1 MTTEE
6 SPSRARLLFRLYGAS
21 ILLVL
26 SQTAAI
32 LVAKSFNSAVAQSI
46 DPSTACS
53 ESPAGSWSTFGFQ
66 LVYCLVTS
74 LVVLRVWFRHG
85 HVKARAGTSTWYA
98 KLWDIQKF
106 MSGEILGWAYKEL
119 TVIAIA
125 LMAGYVG
132 YVKPEEEEDEG
143 RLLRDAFTGD
153 APLSETENE
162 WLRVAGFAIYA
173 SILAVVG
180 LLLFIPLKKTVEAVV
195 ALLYKVF
202 NRVRRLEGVLKQEE
216 TADLAEEFSTEAL
229 KISLAY
235 SINGVLAGM
244 IHLVIVGIQGG
255 DDLGTVAW
263 GALGV
268 LEVYCLTLIFLG
280 AVVFGRKEGPCCGPL
295 EFMEPIAEF
304 TKDVWGCLAGFA
316 LGSIATRY
324 ELLTRSKNVACC
336 LFLS

>member
-6 SPSRARLLFRLYGAS
+6 SPSRVGLLFRLYGAT

-32 LVAKSFNSAVAQSI
+32 LVAKSFNSAVTQSI
-46 DPSTACS
+46 DPSTACT
-53 ESPAGSWSTFGFQ
+53 ESPAGSWSSFGIQ
-66 LVYCLVTS
+66 LAFCLVVS
-74 LVVLRVWFRHG
+74 LIVLRVWFRNG
-85 HVKARAGTSTWYA
+85 HVKARANTSTWYA

-106 MSGEILGWAYKEL
+106 MFGEILGWAYKEL
-119 TVIAIA
+119 TAIGVA

-132 YVKPEEEEDEG
+132 YVQPEEDEDEG

-162 WLRVAGFAIYA
+162 WLRVAGYAIYA

-180 LLLFIPLKKTVEAVV
+180 LLLFMPLKKTVEAMV
-195 ALLYKVF
+195 AQVYKVF
-202 NRVRRLEGVLKQEE
+202 KRVRRLESTLEREE
-216 TADLAEEFSTEAL
+216 TDDLAEEFSTEAL

-235 SINGVLAGM
+235 CINGVLAGM
-244 IHLVIVGIQGG
+244 IHLVIVSIQGG

-263 GALGV
+263 GAVGV

-295 EFMEPIAEF
+295 KFMDPIAEF

-324 ELLTRSKNVACC
+324 DLLTRSKNVANS